1 MLLVPLVLILITIT
15 THYTAHPRVLDLLS
29 SASPDPH
36 LAWSDLAGWGTH
48 PAHVRRQDAAAS
60 EVVSTA
66 AGTITFP
73 SGLSIS
79 SASSTSAS
87 GTASSVA
94 ASSSSSGTPVA
105 ASGIPTIPST
115 APVLPTP
122 FPQPFDSISTEGF
135 LTVGC
140 MQFVVNMTLDPQ
152 FRPCR
157 PFSLLMET
165 SSAFIKVCILD
176 MFLVLPPACRAAKL
190 SSDATIMATNCSSI
204 CSEAGPE

>member
-15 THYTAHPRVLDLLS
+15 THYTAHPRALDLLS

-94 ASSSSSGTPVA
+94 ASSSLGTPVA

-115 APVLPTP
+115 ALVLPTP

-152 FRPCR
+152 FRSCR

-190 SSDATIMATNCSSI
+190 SGDATIMTTNCSSI